1 MRIIFST
8 VQSYAHSY
16 VQSLKY
22 PPKSFILTKVVTIYC
37 KNTPNFAHITTSSHS
52 PTDTTYLYIL
62 PQKFVFLFFCFFVF
76 LFSPS
81 RAIFNIY
88 IYILYLIY
96 LKIIAL
102 KRTPP

>member
-8 VQSYAHSY
+8 VQRYAHSY

-37 KNTPNFAHITTSSHS
+37 KNTPIFARFTSSNHS

-62 PQKFVFLFFCFFVF
+62 PQKIVKL
-76 LFSPS
+76 
-81 RAIFNIY
+81 
-88 IYILYLIY
+88 
-96 LKIIAL
+96 
-102 KRTPP
+102 